1 MYETDMIFRLS
12 MIVGFLSATILAML
26 VVGAVLALRHCCKSA
41 KRELDRMI
49 DDMEKLE
56 EGSRDERHT

>member
-26 VVGAVLALRHCCKSA
+26 VVGVVLALRRCCKSA
-41 KRELDRMI
+41 KQELDRMI

>member
-1 MYETDMIFRLS
+1 MYETDMVFRLS
-12 MIVGFLSATILAML
+12 MIVGFLSAIVLAML
-26 VVGAVLALRHCCKSA
+26 VVAAVLALRHCCKSA

-56 EGSRDERHT
+56 EGSRNENNT